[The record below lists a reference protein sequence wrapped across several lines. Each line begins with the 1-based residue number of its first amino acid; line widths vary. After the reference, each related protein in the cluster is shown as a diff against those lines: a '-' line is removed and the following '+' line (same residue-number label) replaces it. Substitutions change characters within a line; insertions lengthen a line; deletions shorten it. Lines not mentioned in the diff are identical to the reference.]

1 MLSFDIGEE
10 EFKKLVSGIEK
21 PGLIQLLAKV
31 DSKCSRSCS
40 PLDLY
45 QILKKSGC
53 SESSGYSYLLES
65 VEKQA
70 SKARYSFVG
79 NSPDSLLTINDRKL
93 SLELLNPNASDFFE
107 EIVSKVKKVFSAGT
121 GEEVEEVTKE
131 NENKN
136 KNKKR
141 EEENTEEE
149 KTEVRKLRQFTA
161 PIPEGKDSFDALR
174 LVFPPVNGIEF
185 LNEKRFERQTFL
197 GGAIGYTAYDA
208 VYDSWL
214 GADKGFESEIPELQY
229 LLVTKSY
236 VFDHLTEEVYIVV
249 TPFINPDSDTGRIYE
264 EALSE
269 AEKLYSTI
277 REVSLYESTGKTAFL
292 HQLAGPQSIELK
304 STELQPTKLKSAEL
318 KSAELK
324 SAELQSTASNSTGLQ
339 LEGSGSP
346 LQVCSSDRSEF
357 ETSVL
362 RAKEHIFAGD
372 IFQAVLSRKCEFR
385 LEQPPFELYAQLR
398 AINPSPY
405 MYIFEFGDLAIVG
418 ASPETL
424 MTVHKRTVMINP
436 IAGTCP
442 RGKSEVEDEIL
453 ASHMLNDEKERAEH
467 VMLVDLGRNDVRMV
481 CESGSVK
488 VSGFMKVLKYSHV
501 QHIESTVSGT
511 LRPECDQFDAF
522 RAIFPAGTLS
532 GAPKIRA
539 MEIISELETA
549 PRGIYGGGVGY
560 YSWNGDADFAIVI
573 RTLLIQGK
581 KVSLQSGAGI
591 VADSDPA
598 YEFRETERKMAAMLT
613 AIGGETEL

>member
-1 MLSFDIGEE
+1 VISFDIGEE
-10 EFKKLVSGIEK
+10 EFKKLVSGLEK
-21 PGLIQLLAKV
+21 PGLVQLLAKI
-31 DSKCSRSCS
+31 DSAYSPACS
-40 PLDLY
+40 PLELY
-45 QILKKSGC
+45 QALKNSGT
-53 SESSGYSYLLES
+53 SGYSYLLES

-79 NSPDSLLTINDRKL
+79 NDPDALLTINDRKL
-93 SLELLNPNASDFFE
+93 SLELLNPDASAFFE
-107 EIVSKVKKVFSAGT
+107 EIVSKAKEACADKAGEA
-121 GEEVEEVTKE
+121 GNKE
-131 NENKN
+131 NENKESEV
-136 KNKKR
+136 KR
-141 EEENTEEE
+141 TALQTLQ
-149 KTEVRKLRQFTA
+149 KFTA

-174 LVFPPVNGIEF
+174 LAFPPANGIEF
-185 LNEKRFERQTFL
+185 LNEKRFDRQTFL

-208 VYDSWL
+208 IYDSLL
-214 GADKGFESEIPELQY
+214 GIEKGFESEIPELQY
-229 LLVTKSY
+229 LLVSKSY

-249 TPFINPDSDTGRIYE
+249 TPFVRPGSDAGKIYE
-264 EALSE
+264 KALSE
-269 AEKLYSTI
+269 AEILYSAV
-277 REVSLYESTGKTAFL
+277 REATLSKSAGKTAF
-292 HQLAGPQSIELK
+292 PNR
-304 STELQPTKLKSAEL
+304 STGS
-318 KSAELK
+318 
-324 SAELQSTASNSTGLQ
+324 QSTGSQSTGVD
-339 LEGSGSP
+339 SF
-346 LQVCSSDRSEF
+346 LQVCSADLSEF

-362 RAKEHIFAGD
+362 QAKEHIFAGD
-372 IFQAVLSRKCEFR
+372 IFQAVLSRKCEFK
-385 LEQPPFELYAQLR
+385 LEQSPFELYAQLR

-405 MYIFEFGDLAIVG
+405 MYIFEFRDLAIVG

-424 MTVHKRTVMINP
+424 MTVHKRTVLINP

-442 RGKSEVEDEIL
+442 RGKSEAEDEEL

-481 CESGSVK
+481 CKSGSVK

-573 RTLLIQGK
+573 RTLLIKGNKASVQA
-581 KVSLQSGAGI
+581 GAGI

-598 YEFRETERKMAAMLT
+598 YEFRETERKMAAMLA
-613 AIGGETEL
+613 AIGGETEV

>member
-10 EFKKLVSGIEK
+10 EFKKLVSGLEK
-21 PGLIQLLAKV
+21 PGLVQLLAKI
-31 DSKCSRSCS
+31 DLAYSPACS
-40 PLDLY
+40 PLELY
-45 QILKKSGC
+45 QALKNSGT
-53 SESSGYSYLLES
+53 SAYSYLLES

-79 NSPDSLLTINDRKL
+79 NDPDALLTINDRKL
-93 SLELLNPNASDFFE
+93 SLELLNPKASALFE
-107 EIVSKVKKVFSAGT
+107 EIVSRAKETCTPDT
-121 GEEVEEVTKE
+121 GEAEDGEKA
-131 NENKN
+131 NRK
-136 KNKKR
+136 
-141 EEENTEEE
+141 TEEK
-149 KTEVRKLRQFTA
+149 KTEVQIPGKFTVS
-161 PIPEGKDSFDALR
+161 IPKGKDSFDALR
-174 LVFPPVNGIEF
+174 LVFPPANGIEF
-185 LNEKRFERQTFL
+185 LNEKRFDRQTFL

-208 VYDSWL
+208 IYDSWL
-214 GADKGFESEIPELQY
+214 GAEKGFESEIPELQY
-229 LLVTKSY
+229 LLVSKSY
-236 VFDHLTEEVYIVV
+236 VFDHLTEEIYIVV
-249 TPFINPDSDTGRIYE
+249 TPFVSPGSDAGKIYE

-269 AEKLYSTI
+269 AEKLYSAV
-277 REVSLYESTGKTAFL
+277 REASLLEDLKVAALNQPKVPGMKEPRST
-292 HQLAGPQSIELK
+292 
-304 STELQPTKLKSAEL
+304 
-318 KSAELK
+318 
-324 SAELQSTASNSTGLQ
+324 
-339 LEGSGSP
+339 GSGSP
-346 LQVCSSDRSEF
+346 VPVCSADQSEF

-362 RAKEHIFAGD
+362 EAKEHIFAGD
-372 IFQAVLSRKCEFR
+372 IFQAVLSRKCEFD
-385 LEQPPFELYAQLR
+385 LEQSPFELYMQLR

-424 MTVHKRTVMINP
+424 LTVHKRTVMINP

-442 RGKSEVEDEIL
+442 RGKSEAEDEVL
-453 ASHMLNDEKERAEH
+453 ASHMLSDEKERAEH

-573 RTLLIQGK
+573 RTLLIKGK
-581 KVSLQSGAGI
+581 KASVQAGAGI

-598 YEFRETERKMAAMLT
+598 YEFRETERKMAAMLA
-613 AIGGETEL
+613 AIGGEI

>member
-10 EFKKLVSGIEK
+10 EFKKLVSGLEK
-21 PGLIQLLAKV
+21 PALIQLLAKI
-31 DSKCSRSCS
+31 DSTYSPACS
-40 PLDLY
+40 PLELY
-45 QILKKSGC
+45 QALKNSGT
-53 SESSGYSYLLES
+53 SAYSYLLES

-79 NSPDSLLTINDRKL
+79 NDPDALLTINDRKL
-93 SLELLNPNASDFFE
+93 SLELLNPKASAFFE
-107 EIVSKVKKVFSAGT
+107 EIYAKIETACGPETTENVKKAGKSE
-121 GEEVEEVTKE
+121 GLQK
-131 NENKN
+131 
-136 KNKKR
+136 
-141 EEENTEEE
+141 
-149 KTEVRKLRQFTA
+149 FTA
-161 PIPEGKDSFDALR
+161 AIPKGKDSFDALR

-185 LNEKRFERQTFL
+185 LNAKRFDRQTFL
-197 GGAIGYTAYDA
+197 GGVIGYTAYDA
-208 VYDSWL
+208 IYDSWL
-214 GADKGFESEIPELQY
+214 GAEKGFESEIPELQY
-229 LLVTKSY
+229 LLVSKSY
-236 VFDHLTEEVYIVV
+236 VFDHLTEEIYIVI
-249 TPFINPDSDTGRIYE
+249 TPFVLPGSDAGEIYE

-269 AEKLYSTI
+269 AEKLYSI
-277 REVSLYESTGKTAFL
+277 VKEASLLEDLKAAASGQTAVPGLKESR
-292 HQLAGPQSIELK
+292 
-304 STELQPTKLKSAEL
+304 PT
-318 KSAELK
+318 
-324 SAELQSTASNSTGLQ
+324 
-339 LEGSGSP
+339 GSGLP
-346 LQVCSSDRSEF
+346 VPICSADQSEF

-362 RAKEHIFAGD
+362 EAKEHIFAGD
-372 IFQAVLSRKCEFR
+372 IFQAVLSRKCEFD
-385 LEQPPFELYAQLR
+385 LEQSPFELYMQLR

-424 MTVHKRTVMINP
+424 LTVHKRTVMINP

-442 RGKSEVEDEIL
+442 RGKSEAEDEAL
-453 ASHMLNDEKERAEH
+453 ASHMLKDEKERAEH

-539 MEIISELETA
+539 MEIISELEPS

-573 RTLLIQGK
+573 RTLLIKGK
-581 KVSLQSGAGI
+581 KASVQAGAGI

-598 YEFRETERKMAAMLT
+598 YEFRETERKMAAMLS
-613 AIGGETEL
+613 AIGGEN

>member
-1 MLSFDIGEE
+1 MLSFDLGKE
-10 EFKKLVSGIEK
+10 EFKELVSELKK
-21 PGLIQLLAKV
+21 PGLVQLLARV
-31 DSKCSRSCS
+31 DFGCYPACS
-40 PLDLY
+40 PLELY
-45 QILKKSGC
+45 RALRGSGTA
-53 SESSGYSYLLES
+53 GYSYLLES

-79 NSPDSLLTINDRKL
+79 NDPDALLTISNRKL
-93 SLELLNPNASDFFE
+93 SIELLNPKARAFFE
-107 EIVSKVKKVFSAGT
+107 EIAAKA
-121 GEEVEEVTKE
+121 EEVCGTK
-131 NENKN
+131 
-136 KNKKR
+136 
-141 EEENTEEE
+141 TEE
-149 KTEVRKLRQFTA
+149 KTGEKSGERNREIESEEKQNEKQTPEKFTVA
-161 PIPEGKDSFDALR
+161 IPRGKDSFDALR
-174 LVFPPVNGIEF
+174 LAFPQANGIEF
-185 LNEKRFERQTFL
+185 LNAKRFDRQTFL

-208 VYDSWL
+208 IYDSWL
-214 GADKGFESEIPELQY
+214 GAEKGFESEIPELQY
-229 LLVTKSY
+229 LLVSKSF

-249 TPFINPDSDTGRIYE
+249 TPFVSPGSDVEKVYE

-269 AEKLYSTI
+269 VEKLYSVI
-277 REVSLYESTGKTAFL
+277 KGASQPEDTGK
-292 HQLAGPQSIELK
+292 GV
-304 STELQPTKLKSAEL
+304 TEETIASRAAI
-318 KSAELK
+318 S
-324 SAELQSTASNSTGLQ
+324 SQSTV
-339 LEGSGSP
+339 SGSSV
-346 LQVCSSDRSEF
+346 QVCSADRSEF
-357 ETSVL
+357 EASVL
-362 RAKEHIFAGD
+362 QAKEHIFAGD
-372 IFQAVLSRKCEFR
+372 IFQAVLSRKCEFD
-385 LEQPPFELYAQLR
+385 LEQSPFELYMQLR

-424 MTVHKRTVMINP
+424 LTVHKRTVIINP

-442 RGKSEVEDEIL
+442 RGKSEAEDEAL

-481 CESGSVK
+481 SESGSVK

-501 QHIESTVSGT
+501 QHIESTVSGN

-522 RAIFPAGTLS
+522 RAVFPAGTLS

-581 KVSLQSGAGI
+581 KASVQAGAGI

-598 YEFRETERKMAAMLT
+598 YEFRETERKMAAMLA
-613 AIGGETEL
+613 AIGGEI